1 MAKKNR
7 NDQIST
13 PDKYVEDML
22 DRIGY
27 VKNLVGKTVL
37 ENSCGQGNILVSIVN
52 RYIKDA
58 KKNDLSNEYIAE
70 SLSQNIIGFE
80 IDREQR
86 EKCIEYLD
94 RICSFNGIENVRW
107 NIRNQDFLTYNAG
120 EIKAS
125 FIVGNPPYITYHDMT
140 EEERLYLK
148 EHYEVCKRG
157 RFDYCYAFIEAS
169 INALKPDGKMIYLI
183 PFSIFRNRYAR
194 ELRKFIV
201 DGMTGVVDLSGEKV
215 FPGIT
220 CSVAF
225 LLYEKGNHNDKIL
238 YEEREAGIK
247 KMIQKNR
254 LWENNK
260 KWIFQKTICGERQF
274 DNYFNVHNSVA
285 TLLNEAFLIKPTKED
300 EHFFYVGT
308 QRVEKEIC
316 LKAISTKSEKR
327 KTVEQQYIIFPYR
340 RYGKEVCKYKEK
352 EFEQLYPHAY
362 QYLRQFEKKLK
373 IRKSDKNA
381 QWFEYGRSQAL
392 KELWKEKL
400 ILPMVITR
408 QVRAYWGDECAIPYA
423 GYFITKKE
431 GSCYALNDAVKILQS
446 IEFYQYVKMVGTP
459 TTETSYRVSV
469 NDIKQYKFK

>member
-7 NDQIST
+7 NDQIFT

-27 VKNLVGKTVL
+27 VNNLVGKTVL

-58 KKNDLSNEYIAE
+58 KAQGLTNEHIAE
-70 SLSQNIIGFE
+70 SLSQNIMGFE
-80 IDREQR
+80 VDREQW

-94 RICSFNGIENVRW
+94 RTCSSNGIENVRW
-107 NIRNQDFLTYNAG
+107 NIQNQDFLTYNTE

-148 EHYEVCKRG
+148 EHYEVCKKG

-169 INALKPDGKMIYLI
+169 INALEPDGKMIYLI

-194 ELRKFIV
+194 ELRKFIA
-201 DGMTGVVDLSGEKV
+201 DGMTGVVDLSGESV

-225 LLYEKGNHNDKIL
+225 LLYKRGKVSDKIL
-238 YEEREAGIK
+238 FEESKTGK
-247 KMIQKNR
+247 KMMIYKSH
-254 LWENNK
+254 LCEDDK
-260 KWIFQKTICGERQF
+260 KWVFQKVVNGEEQF
-274 DNYFNVHNSVA
+274 GNYFNVYNSVA
-285 TLLNEAFLIKPTKED
+285 TLLNEAFLFKPTKED
-300 EHFFYVGT
+300 ECFFYIEK
-308 QRVEKEIC
+308 QKVEKEIC
-316 LKAISTKSEKR
+316 LKAISTKSEK
-327 KTVEQQYIIFPYR
+327 KKPVEQQYIIFPYKR
-340 RYGKEVCKYKEK
+340 EKGEIGKYKERELK
-352 EFEQLYPHAY
+352 RLYPYAY
-362 QYLRQFEKKLK
+362 QYMTQFKKRLK
-373 IRKSDKNA
+373 SRKSDKNA

-400 ILPMVITR
+400 VLPMVITKQAR
-408 QVRAYWGDECAIPYA
+408 VYWGDGDAVPYA
-423 GYFITKKE
+423 GYFITQKKD
-431 GSCYALNDAVKILQS
+431 SCYTLEDAVGILQS
-446 IEFYQYVKMVGTP
+446 MEFYQYVKMVGTP
-459 TTETSYRVSV
+459 TTETSYRISV
-469 NDIKQYKFK
+469 NDIKQYRF

>member
-7 NDQIST
+7 NDQIFT
-13 PDKYVEDML
+13 PDRYVEDML
-22 DRIGY
+22 NRIGY

-37 ENSCGQGNILVSIVN
+37 ENSCGQGNILVPIVN

-58 KKNDLSNEYIAE
+58 KMQGLSNEHIAE
-70 SLSQNIIGFE
+70 SLSRNIIGFE
-80 IDREQR
+80 VNREQK

-94 RICSFNGIENVRW
+94 KICSSNGIKNVQW
-107 NIRNQDFLTYNAG
+107 DIREEDFLTYNAN

-140 EEERLYLK
+140 EDERLYLR
-148 EHYEVCKRG
+148 EHYIVCKKG

-194 ELRKFIV
+194 ELRNFIL
-201 DGMTGVVDLSGEKV
+201 DGITEVVDFTGEKV

-225 LLYEKGNHNDKIL
+225 LLYEKGKDRDKIL
-238 YEEREAGIK
+238 YEKRETDEK
-247 KMIQKNR
+247 MMIQKSH
-254 LWENNK
+254 LCQDNK
-260 KWIFQKTICGERQF
+260 KWVFQKVIDGREQF
-274 DNYFNVHNSVA
+274 GNYFDVCNSVA
-285 TLLNEAFLIKPTKED
+285 TLLNEAFLIQPVKED
-300 EHFFYVGT
+300 EQYFYVEE
-308 QRVEKEIC
+308 QKVEKEIC

-327 KTVEQQYIIFPYR
+327 KSEEQQYIIFPYKR
-340 RYGKEVCKYKEK
+340 KEEEIYNYKEK
-352 EFEQLYPHAY
+352 EFKRLYPYAY
-362 QYLRQFEKKLK
+362 QYMRQFEKKLK
-373 IRKSDKNA
+373 DRKSDKNA

-400 ILPMVITR
+400 VLPMVITR
-408 QVRAYWGDECAIPYA
+408 QARVYRGDEGAVPYA
-423 GYFITKKE
+423 GYFITQKKD
-431 GSCYALNDAVKILQS
+431 SCYTLDDAVRILQS

-459 TTETSYRVSV
+459 TTETSYRISV
-469 NDIKQYKFK
+469 DDIKQYRF